1 MLHTQIMQQS
11 IRVIP
16 TLINPPVFSK
26 TVDIGPKNIW
36 IHQIY
41 KELFEKNQKNCPLGE
56 VIENGPSTYSK
67 ESGSLF
73 KRNLCIFLLLHTIL
87 QTILD

>member
-1 MLHTQIMQQS
+1 MQQS

-16 TLINPPVFSK
+16 TLINPPIFSK
-26 TVDIGPKNIW
+26 TVGIGPKNIW

-41 KELFEKNQKNCPLGE
+41 KELFGNPPQKNCPLGE

-73 KRNLCIFLLLHTIL
+73 KRNLCIFLLFHTIS

>member
-1 MLHTQIMQQS
+1 MQQS
-11 IRVIP
+11 TRMIP

-26 TVDIGPKNIW
+26 TVGIGPKNIW

-41 KELFEKNQKNCPLGE
+41 KELFKKKNQKNCPLGE
-56 VIENGPSTYSK
+56 VIENGPSTCSK

-73 KRNLCIFLLLHTIL
+73 ERNLCIFLLFHTIS